1 MTRHKGRQTAKAKT
15 LSAKRLRKLL
25 TYAPT
30 TGVFRW
36 RVRKGPNGRGV
47 AGCIHRPKGYRV
59 ICIDGKMYRANR
71 LAWLY
76 MTGKWSKLE
85 IGYINHKTSDA
96 RWANLRAMTPSQRG
110 ATSRTRNKLG
120 VRGVWITKSGKYVA
134 RIKVA
139 GKKSISEYSTRSR
152 KPAWL
157 TPEQPKTPSGNS
169 RERGDALP
177 PTPLSAIP
185 PKADICSAQ
194 AHVR

>member
-1 MTRHKGRQTAKAKT
+1 MTRYKGRQSAKAKT
-15 LSAKRLRKLL
+15 LSANRLRKLL
-25 TYAPT
+25 SYAPA

-36 RVRKGPNGRGV
+36 RVHRGGARTVGGV
-47 AGCIHRPKGYRV
+47 AGSIHPQKGYRH
-59 ICIDGKMYRANR
+59 ISIDGKLYRANR

-85 IGYINHKTSDA
+85 IGYINHKNSDT

-110 ATSRTRNKLG
+110 ASTWTRNKLG

-139 GKKSISEYSTRSR
+139 GKKSISDYSTRSR

-169 RERGDALP
+169 QGRDDL
-177 PTPLSAIP
+177 L
-185 PKADICSAQ
+185 
-194 AHVR
+194 